1 MSKRIILVLIF
12 VNFSWLVGCQD
23 RDREMELAAQKAELV
38 KLAQQLGEISRE
50 MTELSAGTAKL
61 LEKNKKLRMEL
72 AGANDRLV
80 QADKRLDSIYRSA
93 SRMLGL
99 ADKDISPELQ
109 PEEYYRRA
117 WRISYLEE
125 VTGGT
130 EKILFDTRTVSK
142 LEPEDPGTV
151 FKVKDRKILAFYSSA
166 GSLKGEKRVLV
177 RWMNMADRSS
187 VYLGVEQFKTGFT
200 DHYVWVKNKKN
211 WTQGAYRVELF
222 RVDTLEKV
230 AEGVYKVN

>member
-61 LEKNKKLRMEL
+61 LEENKKLRMEL
-72 AGANDRLV
+72 AGA
-80 QADKRLDSIYRSA
+80 YRSA

-200 DHYVWVKNKKN
+200 DHYVWVKSKKN
-211 WTQGAYRVELF
+211 WAQGTYRVELF